1 MLSPTQIES
10 INKVYTIVS
19 TKFTPDQIAVLST
32 MLNRLDR
39 ENSTK
44 ELIANEKIKND
55 GYDHRQ
61 SWKKE
66 KYGSSGKIQTTKPYP
81 TGGHQS

>member
-1 MLSPTQIES
+1 MLTPANLES
-10 INKVYTIVS
+10 ICKIYSYLT
-19 TKFTPDQIAVLST
+19 TKLNADQIAVLST

-61 SWKKE
+61 SWKKD
-66 KYGSSGKIQTTKPYP
+66 KYGSSGKIQTTN
-81 TGGHQS
+81 GGRP